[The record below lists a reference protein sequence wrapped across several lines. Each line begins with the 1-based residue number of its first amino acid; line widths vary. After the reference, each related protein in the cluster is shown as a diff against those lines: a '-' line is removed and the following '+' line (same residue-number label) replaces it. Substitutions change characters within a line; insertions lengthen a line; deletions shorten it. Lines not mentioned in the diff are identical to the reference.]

1 MDASRTLR
9 DLFAYNGWANAQVFA
24 ICRDVDHA
32 RLEATAPGTFGSIEE
47 TLKHLVGVEDVYL
60 FLLRDGPID
69 HAGGQAEHFARPRD
83 WFANRATE
91 LAAGYAELLAR
102 VDPGFFDEQLRV
114 AWIDVP
120 LTRHD
125 GLLQVLQHSA
135 QHRAQVLSALG
146 GHGVTV
152 PDVDY
157 VFYLGANRGGTA

>member
-9 DLFAYNGWANAQVFA
+9 DLYAYNGWANARVFA
-24 ICRDVDHA
+24 ICRDVDRD
-32 RLEATAPGTFGSIEE
+32 RLEAAAPGTFGSIEE

-60 FLLRDGPID
+60 FLLRDEPID
-69 HAGGQAEHFARPRD
+69 RAGDQAEYFARPLD
-83 WFANRATE
+83 WFAARAAE

-102 VDPGFFDEQLRV
+102 VEPDFFDAPLEV

-120 LTRHD
+120 LSRHD

-146 GHGVTV
+146 GHRVAV

-157 VFYLGANRGGTA
+157 VFYLSANRGGTA